1 MGIFDEEEHMDD
13 IDKRTLINKPR
24 IDSIRFKFEDRVNLR
39 SEIYEEY
46 CKSLSK
52 VDIFHR
58 DAIPGIPDFGEIRK
72 DVKVIFSK
80 LQPTYAE
87 KYKNR
92 SLSKILVLGE
102 YVDSE
107 NAIYIYVNNIEAKC
121 NTAPINRL
129 MLAVYIHELYH
140 AYFKSGNRY
149 IREIEEPLAEFG
161 ALFCLEAMTVMRTA
175 EIDDLHFYKK
185 MVAEKKK
192 YLPEYAFGEYIHTQH
207 MMRNDWKMGELI
219 EYYRDSVIN
228 AKPVS
233 SIESDKVSK
242 WDEAYKK
249 LCTALNYVD

>member
-1 MGIFDEEEHMDD
+1 MGIFDEEKHMDD
-13 IDKRTLINKPR
+13 LDKLTLISEPR
-24 IDSIRFKFEDRVNLR
+24 IDSIGFKCEDGVNLD
-39 SEIYEEY
+39 SEVYEEY

-192 YLPEYAFGEYIHTQH
+192 YLPEYAFGEYIHIQH
-207 MMRNDWKMGELI
+207 MMRKDWNMQRITQVYPISLI
-219 EYYRDSVIN
+219 TRKSMNLSQV
-228 AKPVS
+228 
-233 SIESDKVSK
+233 
-242 WDEAYKK
+242 
-249 LCTALNYVD
+249 

>member
-207 MMRNDWKMGELI
+207 MMRNDWNMGKLLVG
-219 EYYRDSVIN
+219 YRDFIN
-228 AKPVS
+228 NAIPIPPIS
-233 SIESDKVSK
+233 SYNPEEWKN
-242 WDEAYKK
+242 AYKD
-249 LCTALNYVD
+249 LCKALNYVD

>member
-1 MGIFDEEEHMDD
+1 MSIFDEEKHMDD
-13 IDKRTLINKPR
+13 LDKLTLLNEPR
-24 IDSIRFKFEDRVNLR
+24 IDSIRFKFEERVNLD
-39 SEIYEEY
+39 SEDYEKY

-80 LQPTYAE
+80 LQPNYGE
-87 KYKNR
+87 KYKNG
-92 SLSKILVLGE
+92 SLSQILVLGE

-107 NAIYIYVNNIEAKC
+107 NAIYIYVNNIKAEC

-161 ALFCLEAMTVMRTA
+161 ALFCLEAMTVMGTA

-192 YLPEYAFGEYIHTQH
+192 YLPEYAFGEYIHTA
-207 MMRNDWKMGELI
+207 
-219 EYYRDSVIN
+219 Y
-228 AKPVS
+228 
-233 SIESDKVSK
+233 
-242 WDEAYKK
+242 DEK
-249 LCTALNYVD
+249 

>member
-140 AYFKSGNRY
+140 A
-149 IREIEEPLAEFG
+149 
-161 ALFCLEAMTVMRTA
+161 M
-175 EIDDLHFYKK
+175 
-185 MVAEKKK
+185 
-192 YLPEYAFGEYIHTQH
+192 
-207 MMRNDWKMGELI
+207 
-219 EYYRDSVIN
+219 SVH
-228 AKPVS
+228 
-233 SIESDKVSK
+233 
-242 WDEAYKK
+242 
-249 LCTALNYVD
+249 

>member
-1 MGIFDEEEHMDD
+1 MGIFDEEEQMDD

-24 IDSIRFKFEDRVNLR
+24 IDSIRFKFEDRVKLG
-39 SEIYEEY
+39 SATYEEY

-72 DVKVIFSK
+72 DVKVIFSERK
-80 LQPTYAE
+80 PSYAE
-87 KYKNR
+87 KYKKEG
-92 SLSKILVLGE
+92 LSNILVLGE

-107 NAIYIYVNNIEAKC
+107 NAIYIYVNNIKAEC

-149 IREIEEPLAEFG
+149 NREIEEPLAEFG
-161 ALFCLEAMTVMRTA
+161 ALFCLEAMTVMGTA

-192 YLPEYAFGEYIHTQH
+192 YLPEYAFGEYIHKQY
-207 MMRNDWKMGELI
+207 MMRNDWNMGKLLVG
-219 EYYRDSVIN
+219 YRDFIN
-228 AKPVS
+228 NAIPIPPIS
-233 SIESDKVSK
+233 SDNPEEWKN
-242 WDEAYKK
+242 AYKD
-249 LCTALNYVD
+249 LCKTLNYVD